1 MGLVE
6 VAMPA
11 ITSHLGTLGANRFS
25 SVIPPAYCH
34 SCMGEGVCAEAA
46 RAPPTRTAASTH
58 GANSFRNSN
67 APPPK
72 STAEEHGRFPA
83 RHPGPLRGDHEFPA
97 RELAFGL
104 RQAHRHLQRKHPLAI
119 EVLVQA
125 VAIVRAVLQQEWRRF
140 HLSGGVAALE
150 ESRE

>member
-83 RHPGPLRGDHEFPA
+83 RHPATVASCGRGSARVVENDTQGLAPA
-97 RELAFGL
+97 A
-104 RQAHRHLQRKHPLAI
+104 AHPAD
-119 EVLVQA
+119 A
-125 VAIVRAVLQQEWRRF
+125 VAQIHPVITAGAADRAVMD
-140 HLSGGVAALE
+140 
-150 ESRE
+150 REHDRIAE